1 MGDVTRALVGL
12 EDFEVTGAVE
22 TAAGV
27 LEVSV
32 RVARPDAACVRCGT
46 FSSRVKEYRTC
57 RVRDGLSYERPTV
70 LVWTKRRF
78 RCETPGCVRSFTE
91 STRQVAPRR
100 RVAARL
106 CAAIALAAV
115 DRSTAAVARS
125 FRVGW
130 ATAWRAIAA
139 VARDKLARRPV
150 GPPRLLGV
158 DETTFRRY
166 RSYMTGLVDLDG
178 PRLWDFIEGRSK
190 KVLVDRLEALGE
202 GVRSIEAVVI
212 DPYAGY
218 KAAVR
223 DAAPRATRVAD
234 HFHIVGLANAAL
246 TDVRT
251 RRQQEITGHRGRK
264 GDPLWSVRHDLLRA
278 REHLTDRAWGRLGA
292 AFQADWCD
300 ELECAWTLKEMLRDL
315 YTSADRATAEA
326 ALAPPRRRLRR
337 RRDEPP
343 RQDPPRL
350 GTRTARLLRHR
361 SHQRAH
367 RRHQPDHQ
375 SRQTPRLRLHQRRQ
389 LPHPRPLP
397 LRLTH
402 SGRQTTAPPLPHQTR
417 RARLRGYRFHH
428 H

>member
-1 MGDVTRALVGL
+1 
-12 EDFEVTGAVE
+12 
-22 TAAGV
+22 
-27 LEVSV
+27 
-32 RVARPDAACVRCGT
+32 
-46 FSSRVKEYRTC
+46 
-57 RVRDGLSYERPTV
+57 
-70 LVWTKRRF
+70 
-78 RCETPGCVRSFTE
+78 
-91 STRQVAPRR
+91 
-100 RVAARL
+100 
-106 CAAIALAAV
+106 
-115 DRSTAAVARS
+115 
-125 FRVGW
+125 
-130 ATAWRAIAA
+130 
-139 VARDKLARRPV
+139 
-150 GPPRLLGV
+150 
-158 DETTFRRY
+158 
-166 RSYMTGLVDLDG
+166 MTGLVDLESS
-178 PRLWDFIEGRSK
+178 RLWDFIEGRSK

-278 REHLTDRAWGRLGA
+278 REHLTDRAWARLGA

-315 YTSADRATAEA
+315 YTSADRAAAEA
-326 ALAPPRRRLRR
+326 ALADWHHHAGAFDVAETNRLAKTLG
-337 RRDEPP
+337 
-343 RQDPPRL
+343 L

-361 SHQRAH
+361 PHQRAH

-402 SGRQTTAPPLPHQTR
+402 SGRQTTEPPLPHQPR
-417 RARLRGYRFHH
+417 RAGIAAPLRSVAVALGEACGVPDWSDGAGQFLHVGVREVAEEEAVSLLLHAADGAKHRHLGQDSKLDHHLLHRFEAHFYKAAVILDLLGEVENARKQIRQSR
-428 H
+428 

>member
-1 MGDVTRALVGL
+1 M
-12 EDFEVTGAVE
+12 
-22 TAAGV
+22 
-27 LEVSV
+27 

-46 FSSRVKEYRTC
+46 FSSRVYRTC

-100 RVAARL
+100 RVTARL

-139 VARDKLARRPV
+139 AARDKLARRPV

-166 RSYMTGLVDLDG
+166 RSFMTGLVDLESS
-178 PRLWDFIEGRSK
+178 RLWDFIEGRSK

-223 DAAPRATRVAD
+223 DAAPQATRVAD
-234 HFHIVGLANAAL
+234 HFRGSRQRGAHRPNPTPHLWTAAANA
-246 TDVRT
+246 T
-251 RRQQEITGHRGRK
+251 
-264 GDPLWSVRHDLLRA
+264 LWSATTCCGRGNTHRP
-278 REHLTDRAWGRLGA
+278 RLGATA
-292 AFQADWCD
+292 AFQAD
-300 ELECAWTLKEMLRDL
+300 
-315 YTSADRATAEA
+315 
-326 ALAPPRRRLRR
+326 
-337 RRDEPP
+337 
-343 RQDPPRL
+343 
-350 GTRTARLLRHR
+350 
-361 SHQRAH
+361 
-367 RRHQPDHQ
+367 
-375 SRQTPRLRLHQRRQ
+375 
-389 LPHPRPLP
+389 
-397 LRLTH
+397 
-402 SGRQTTAPPLPHQTR
+402 
-417 RARLRGYRFHH
+417 
-428 H
+428 

>member
-100 RVAARL
+100 RVTARL
-106 CAAIALAAV
+106 CAAIARAAV

-139 VARDKLARRPV
+139 AARDKLARRPV

-166 RSYMTGLVDLDG
+166 RSYMTGLVDLESS
-178 PRLWDFIEGRSK
+178 RLWDFIEGRSK

-223 DAAPRATRVAD
+223 DAAPQATRVAD

-251 RRQQEITGHRGRK
+251 RRQQEICGHRGRK

-278 REHLTDRAWGRLGA
+278 REHLTDRAWARLTA
-292 AFQADWCD
+292 AFQADRCD

-315 YTSADRATAEA
+315 YTSADRAAAEA
-326 ALAPPRRRLRR
+326 ALA
-337 RRDEPP
+337 DW
-343 RQDPPRL
+343 
-350 GTRTARLLRHR
+350 
-361 SHQRAH
+361 
-367 RRHQPDHQ
+367 
-375 SRQTPRLRLHQRRQ
+375 
-389 LPHPRPLP
+389 
-397 LRLTH
+397 
-402 SGRQTTAPPLPHQTR
+402 
-417 RARLRGYRFHH
+417 HH
-428 H
+428 HAGAFDVAETNRLAKTLRAWEPELLAYFDTGLTNGPTEGINRIIKAVKRQGFGYTNADNYRIRVLYRCA